1 MITPLTENQTEYEYR
16 HQWISEAAFYKAMSR
31 DFKSGFELDDWLCAE
46 REFIKTLTS
55 NYHIVS
61 TEDCGLTRVAIMR
74 FAKLLGIENAD
85 TFDQKE
91 ELIHAI
97 QIITQNH
104 PCYDN
109 HSLHHCNQDEPC
121 LWRNDCKKLIAQH
134 L

>member
-31 DFKSGFELDDWLCAE
+31 DFEPGFELDDWLFAE
-46 REFIKTLTS
+46 REFVKELIA

-61 TEDCGLTRVAIMR
+61 AEDGGLTLVGIQRL
-74 FAKLLGIENAD
+74 AKLLGIKNTD

-121 LWRNDCKKLIAQH
+121 LWRYDCKKLTAQH